1 MIKYVVKYVFFER
14 ARVWM
19 YLLCDEVALLFFLDT
34 TMQSPVS
41 PVKILLFPRH
51 VFFCLFLVRILN
63 PNFKKMERE
72 GHALPLCD
80 KSDVNGCVA

>member
-1 MIKYVVKYVFFER
+1 
-14 ARVWM
+14 
-19 YLLCDEVALLFFLDT
+19 
-34 TMQSPVS
+34 MQSPVS

-51 VFFCLFLVRILN
+51 VFFCFFLVRILN